1 MRLFV
6 DCDDTIVLYKPESE
20 NVSGQGNR
28 HPYGLMYDDSLYVFN
43 EPLLKFIVAFREK
56 HPDALI
62 VIWSG
67 GGAWYAERV
76 AEQAGIG
83 HLDLTYMDKDRT
95 TFPLVDEDDI
105 VVDDQELRVAAT
117 VTPPDFFDNKDNWGL

>member
-6 DCDDTIVLYKPESE
+6 DCDDTIVLYRPESE
-20 NVSGQGNR
+20 NISGQGNR

-43 EPLLKFIVAFREK
+43 ESLLKFIVAFREK

-67 GGAWYAERV
+67 GGAWYAEKV
-76 AEQAGIG
+76 AKQAGIG
-83 HLDLTYMDKDRT
+83 HLDLTYAVKDRT
-95 TFPLVDEDDI
+95 TFTLVGEDDI
-105 VVDDQELRVAAT
+105 VVDDQAIEVVAV
-117 VTPPDFFDNKDNWGL
+117 VTPPDFFDDKGHWGL